1 MDQYEKNIL
10 KDGRIT
16 KMKRLNVIEVWYVT
30 SENVVE
36 LRTFSENGLTRAL
49 SASDICMAIRN
60 YPADAKIK
68 VVTEK
73 EDVDND

>member
-1 MDQYEKNIL
+1 
-10 KDGRIT
+10 
-16 KMKRLNVIEVWYVT
+16 MKRLNVIEVWYVT
-30 SENVVE
+30 SENVV
-36 LRTFSENGLTRAL
+36 SENGLTRAL
-49 SASDICMAIRN
+49 SALDICMAIRN

>member
-1 MDQYEKNIL
+1 
-10 KDGRIT
+10 
-16 KMKRLNVIEVWYVT
+16 MKRLNIIEVWYVT

-49 SASDICMAIRN
+49 SALDICMAIRN

>member
-1 MDQYEKNIL
+1 
-10 KDGRIT
+10 
-16 KMKRLNVIEVWYVT
+16 MKRLNVIEVWYVT

-49 SASDICMAIRN
+49 SALDIRMAIRN

>member
-1 MDQYEKNIL
+1 MI
-10 KDGRIT
+10 
-16 KMKRLNVIEVWYVT
+16 RLRVIEVWYVT

>member
-1 MDQYEKNIL
+1 
-10 KDGRIT
+10 
-16 KMKRLNVIEVWYVT
+16 MKRLNVIEVWYVT

-68 VVTEK
+68 
-73 EDVDND
+73 